1 MVDLLRAQ
9 TSRFYTP
16 CRSIFKWPLANSSQP
31 VECPQPKKEKTMT
44 NRSRLALLSFVL
56 IAGVGAALAQTQ
68 NPETSQTKDP
78 IPDITGA
85 WTGTWGVY
93 NPAQGTTPPKDICKK
108 LDAKVER
115 KDNVW
120 EAVFEGD
127 CGRPY
132 KYTIKMEG
140 RQVGKVVMFK
150 GTVDLGAK
158 DGGVFDWIGR
168 ANDKEFIGFFTSS
181 FYTGTFNL
189 SRTK

>member
-1 MVDLLRAQ
+1 
-9 TSRFYTP
+9 
-16 CRSIFKWPLANSSQP
+16 
-31 VECPQPKKEKTMT
+31 MT

-56 IAGVGAALAQTQ
+56 IAGIGVTLAQNQ

-78 IPDITGA
+78 APDITGV

-120 EAVFEGD
+120 EAVFDGD
-127 CGRPY
+127 CGRPC
-132 KYTIKMEG
+132 KYTIKMQG
-140 RQVGKVVMFK
+140 RPGSKAVMFE
-150 GTVDLGAK
+150 GTVDLGK
-158 DGGVFDWIGR
+158 DDRGVVAWIGR
-168 ANDKEFIGFFTSS
+168 VHEKEVIGFFTSAS
-181 FYTGTFNL
+181 YNGTFNL